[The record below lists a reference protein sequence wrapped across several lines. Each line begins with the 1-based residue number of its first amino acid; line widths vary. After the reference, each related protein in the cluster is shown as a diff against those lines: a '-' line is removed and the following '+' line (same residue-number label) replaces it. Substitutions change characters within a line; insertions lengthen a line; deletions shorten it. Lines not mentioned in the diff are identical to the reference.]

1 MLTMGQWV
9 IAEKSSKVDFVDIQ
23 REFQGV
29 FFFFFHPAHDSKLLE
44 CNVSIFWEVFFFFFQ
59 DYKDAGRD
67 FSKVHLKGFSEDKK
81 LFYKKSC

>member
-44 CNVSIFWEVFFFFFQ
+44 CNVSIF
-59 DYKDAGRD
+59 
-67 FSKVHLKGFSEDKK
+67 
-81 LFYKKSC
+81 

>member
-29 FFFFFHPAHDSKLLE
+29 FFFFFFILHMTQ
-44 CNVSIFWEVFFFFFQ
+44 NFWNAMCQYFEKYFFFSF
-59 DYKDAGRD
+59 KIIRMLGET
-67 FSKVHLKGFSEDKK
+67 SLK
-81 LFYKKSC
+81 YT

>member
-29 FFFFFHPAHDSKLLE
+29 FFFFFILHMTQ
-44 CNVSIFWEVFFFFFQ
+44 NFWNAMCQYFEKYFFFLS
-59 DYKDAGRD
+59 R
-67 FSKVHLKGFSEDKK
+67 L
-81 LFYKKSC
+81 

>member
-9 IAEKSSKVDFVDIQ
+9 IAEKSPKVDFVDIQ

-29 FFFFFHPAHDSKLLE
+29 FFFFHPAHDSKLLE
-44 CNVSIFWEVFFFFFQ
+44 CNGQYFEKYFFFFQ
-59 DYKDAGRD
+59 DYTDAGRD
-67 FSKVHLKGFSEDKK
+67 LSKVHLKGFSEDKK

>member
-1 MLTMGQWV
+1 MQCVNIL
-9 IAEKSSKVDFVDIQ
+9 
-23 REFQGV
+23 R
-29 FFFFFHPAHDSKLLE
+29 
-44 CNVSIFWEVFFFFFQ
+44 SIFFFFQ